1 MSLVSLKNPA
11 ILQQVYRRNF
21 VISQGLEWKGLRR
34 HGVEDGVIMD
44 NAEFI
49 GSKLNIVWEISDLDH
64 MHLFTA
70 VGIPNAYR
78 LVI

>member
-1 MSLVSLKNPA
+1 MSLISLKNPA

-21 VISQGLEWKGLRR
+21 VIWQGLEWKGPRW
-34 HGVEDGVIMD
+34 HGVEGGVIIN

-49 GSKLNIVWEISDLDH
+49 GSKLNIVWDMSELDS